1 MNAAKPSKNTPATSA
16 AQSSGAQASAQSAR
30 AQVPFHFQVDE
41 VYARNHNEL
50 LRDTARMRNSGIALG
65 MVLIIGAIACYFLVS
80 SPAWSWGLAIA
91 LATFGIVSIIV
102 GFTVPKKVGGP
113 QALYDRYPLAPA
125 VVVEVNAR
133 DLVIMA
139 LVNTCTDPAAPAE
152 WGLALRTISK
162 LPKHPAKLG
171 TNLPVAAVSGRRD
184 MSDQAHWTEISP
196 MPIAWGTPDPAVV
209 KEAADAIPKKQWNLL
224 SQNRRR
230 YEEVKETP
238 YNLLRL

>member
-1 MNAAKPSKNTPATSA
+1 MNAAQPSKNT
-16 AQSSGAQASAQSAR
+16 GSAQT
-30 AQVPFHFQVDE
+30 PFHFKVDE
-41 VYARNHNEL
+41 TYARNHNEL

-65 MVLIIGAIACYFLVS
+65 MALIIGAIACYFLVS

-91 LATFGIVSIIV
+91 LTTFGVVSIIV
-102 GFTVPKKVGGP
+102 GVTVPKKVGGP

-139 LVNTCTDPAAPAE
+139 LVNTCTDPEAPAE

-171 TNLPVAAVSGRRD
+171 TTLPVAAVSGRRN
-184 MSDQAHWTEISP
+184 MNDQAHWSEISP
-196 MPIAWGTPDPAVV
+196 MPIAWGTADPAVV
-209 KEAADAIPKKQWNLL
+209 KEAAEAIPKKQWNLL

-230 YEEVKETP
+230 YEEVKDTP
-238 YNLLRL
+238 FNLLRL